1 MSKSIRV
8 RIMGRTYPLRVDPS
22 DEAYMRDIASFVDE
36 KMQAV
41 RDNFPGQPELTSAVI
56 AALSIA
62 EELIEER
69 SRRKKQESQ
78 VHGELTELIEEIDE
92 MVGESDINGSDHTQN
107 PSGNSSGDETT

>member
-1 MSKSIRV
+1 MSKPIRV
-8 RIMGRTYPLRVDPS
+8 RIMGRKYPLRVDAS
-22 DEAYMRDIASFVDE
+22 DEAYMRKIASFVDE

-56 AALSIA
+56 ASLSIA

-69 SRRKKQESQ
+69 SKREQQETR

-92 MVGESDINGSDHTQN
+92 LVGENEQPAVEETSSEHSNGEEM
-107 PSGNSSGDETT
+107 G